1 MLTRSPK
8 PPHAA
13 LPAQTISSGA
23 MAALGRGSRTRAFVR
38 FTLRHARLLWGIALV
53 LAIPASI
60 ATVRLYARLSSDM
73 EELLPRDAASVRA
86 IDELRAR
93 MPGLQYLGVVVDA
106 GSAANLPAAERF
118 LDDLAARVRSY
129 PPELVRAVKLDSN
142 DERKFIDKNAALYAE
157 LEDLVAIRDRIKAR
171 RSWELSNASGASLSD
186 EPAPSL
192 DFSDINRKYEERA
205 KGVTGYARGRFSSAE
220 PPTSLLLIEVGD
232 FSTGADRAETL
243 LRRVRADI
251 AALGGTDH
259 YAPGMQHG
267 FSADVAISAEE
278 ISALASDLTVASVFV
293 VCAVVLVI
301 LLYFRWWRSVPA
313 LFFPLLLA
321 TAYAFGLSTLPPFG
335 VDKLN
340 SNTAFLGSIIIG
352 NGVNF
357 AILFLAR
364 YVEARRRGQGVEDS
378 LTEAVWGSRQGT
390 LVAALAAG
398 VAYGSLTIT
407 QFRGF
412 RQFGMIGGVGM
423 VLCWVVTFILMPP
436 LVAWLDH
443 GPETGPRPLGP
454 NSHLLA
460 PVARFIARHPR
471 LVAGVGALLTLASLT
486 VLPRLDSSI
495 LESDFSRLRRRDTW
509 TEGEG
514 FWGRKM
520 DQLLGRYLSPTVLL
534 TDSEA
539 AADRLANDLREA
551 KKQQPLASLISE
563 IRGPHDILPADQ
575 PAKIAAIEGI
585 RRQLTPT
592 TRASADP
599 AALEKFDKLIGDA
612 PLQPIGVGDLPSSF
626 SVGMRERDGSFG
638 KSVLVFPTLSKAN
651 WRNENLAAYT
661 SELRRIAAASAAAQA
676 RESGAASAPAVPRV
690 AGGLPL
696 SADIVASIR
705 RDGPLASA
713 LAFAG
718 VALLVVLMFR
728 FRRPGFFVLGALVT
742 GVVWLV
748 GAIFALGVKINFVNF
763 IAFPI
768 TFGIGVDYAV
778 NIMSRYV
785 QEGSHDV
792 VGPIQSTGA
801 AVGLCSMTTII
812 GYSSLLLAQNQGLFL
827 FGLVAVL
834 GEIACLVTALAVL
847 PAALLLLERPDDSA
861 PLQNAD
867 STGSEDRHR
876 APRAGE
882 NVVEDDA
889 QPAG

>member
-1 MLTRSPK
+1 MPSR
-8 PPHAA
+8 PPRVPAPDSQPPSISSAA
-13 LPAQTISSGA
+13 LI
-23 MAALGRGSRTRAFVR
+23 ALSHAGRTRRFVR
-38 FTLRHARLLWGIALV
+38 FTLRHGRLLWAVALV
-53 LAIPASI
+53 LAIPAAV

-73 EELLPRDAASVRA
+73 EELLPRQAPSVRA

-118 LDDLAARVRSY
+118 LDDLAVRVRAY
-129 PPELVRAVKLDSN
+129 PPNLVRAVKLDSE
-142 DERKFIDKNAALYAE
+142 DERKFVDKNAALYAE
-157 LEDLVAIRDRIKAR
+157 LPDLIEIRDRIKAR
-171 RSWELSNASGASLSD
+171 RSWELSQASGAGFSD
-186 EPAPSL
+186 DPAPSL
-192 DFSDINRKYEERA
+192 DFSAINRKYEDRA
-205 KGVTGYARGRFSSAE
+205 KSVSGVARGRFSSLQ

-243 LRRVRADI
+243 LRKVRADI
-251 AALGGTDH
+251 AALGGTDR
-259 YAPGMQHG
+259 YAPGMKHG

-278 ISALASDLTVASVFV
+278 ISALAADLTTASLFV
-293 VCAVVLVI
+293 VAAVMLVI

-313 LFFPLLLA
+313 LFLPLLLA
-321 TAYAFGLSTLPPFG
+321 TSYAFGLSTLRPFG

-364 YVEARRRGQGVEDS
+364 YVESRRRNKMVEDS
-378 LTEAVWGSRQGT
+378 LIEAVWGSYLGT

-398 VAYGSLTIT
+398 VAYGSLTFT

-412 RQFGMIGGVGM
+412 RQFGLIGGIGM
-423 VLCWVVTFILMPP
+423 VLCWIVTFVLMPP

-443 GPETGPRPLGP
+443 GPNTGPRPLRAG
-454 NSHLLA
+454 SHLMA

-471 LVAGVGALLTLASLT
+471 PIAAIGAVLTLASLT

-509 TEGEG
+509 TQGEG

-539 AADRLANDLREA
+539 AANRLALQLRQA
-551 KKQQPLASLISE
+551 KTHPPLSQLVSE
-563 IRGPHDILPADQ
+563 IRGPNDILPADQ

-592 TRASADP
+592 TRAAADP
-599 AALEKFDKLIGDA
+599 AALEKFDKLIGSE
-612 PLQPIGVGDLPSSF
+612 PLQPVGVDDLPSSF

-638 KSVLVFPTLSKAN
+638 KSVLVFPTLSQAN
-651 WRNENLAAYT
+651 WQNENLAAFT
-661 SELRRIAAASAAAQA
+661 TELRNVAAAAAQA
-676 RESGAASAPAVPRV
+676 QGDQPATPVARV

-713 LAFAG
+713 LAFTG

-742 GVVWLV
+742 GVLWLI
-748 GAIFALGVKINFVNF
+748 GAIFALHVKINFVNF

-785 QEGSHDV
+785 QDGSHDV
-792 VGPIQSTGA
+792 EGPIQSTGA

-847 PAALLLLERPDDSA
+847 PAVLLLSGRPAGPS
-861 PLQNAD
+861 LQPAD
-867 STGSEDRHR
+867 PPRGKDGHR

>member
-1 MLTRSPK
+1 MSPA
-8 PPHAA
+8 PV
-13 LPAQTISSGA
+13 PASTSSAA
-23 MAALGRGSRTRAFVR
+23 MAAAACSRSRAFVR
-38 FTLRHARLLWGIALV
+38 FTLRNARLLWGIALL
-53 LAIPASI
+53 LAIPAAV

-73 EELLPRDAASVRA
+73 EELLPRDAPSVRA

-106 GSAANLPAAERF
+106 GAAANLPAAER
-118 LDDLAARVRSY
+118 LVDDLATRIRSY
-129 PPELVRAVKLDSN
+129 PKALVREVKLGSD
-142 DERKFIDKNAALYAE
+142 DERRFIDKNAALYAE
-157 LEDLVAIRDRIKAR
+157 LPDLVSVRDRIKAR
-171 RSWELSNASGASLSD
+171 RQWELSNASGAALSD
-186 EPAPSL
+186 DPAPSL
-192 DFSDINRKYEERA
+192 DFSDINRKYEDRA
-205 KGVTGYARGRFSSAE
+205 KTVSGFARGRFSSAQ

-232 FSTGADRAETL
+232 FSTGADRAESL

-251 AALGGTDH
+251 AALGGPEK
-259 YAPGMQHG
+259 YASGLQVG
-267 FSADVAISAEE
+267 FAADVAISAEE
-278 ISALASDLTVASVFV
+278 ISALASDLTTASVFV
-293 VCAVVLVI
+293 VFAVVLVI

-313 LFFPLLLA
+313 LFLPLLLA
-321 TAYAFGLSTLPPFG
+321 TSYAFGLATLPPFG

-364 YVEARRRGQGVEDS
+364 YVEARRRGQMVEAS
-378 LTEAVWGSRQGT
+378 LAEAVWGSRLGT

-398 VAYGSLTIT
+398 VAYGSLTVT

-412 RQFGMIGGVGM
+412 RQFGMIGGIGM
-423 VLCWVVTFILMPP
+423 VLCWVVTFVLMPP
-436 LVAWLDH
+436 LIAWLDC
-443 GPETGPRPLGP
+443 GPETGPRPLRESSRLMT
-454 NSHLLA
+454 NI
-460 PVARFIARHPR
+460 ARFIARHPVP
-471 LVAGVGALLTLASLT
+471 VAAFGGLLTVAAIT
-486 VLPRLDSSI
+486 VLPRINSSI

-509 TEGEG
+509 TQGEG

-534 TDSEA
+534 TDSEEA
-539 AADRLANDLREA
+539 ATELTAQLRSA
-551 KKQQPLASLISE
+551 KKNPPLSTLVSE

-575 PAKIAAIEGI
+575 EAKIAAIEGI

-592 TRASADP
+592 TRAAADP
-599 AALEKFDKLIGDA
+599 AALEKFDKLIGDQ
-612 PLQPIGVGDLPSSF
+612 PLQPVGVSDLPSSF

-651 WRNENLAAYT
+651 WRNENLAAFT
-661 SELRRIAAASAAAQA
+661 NELRRVAATSAQA
-676 RESGAASAPAVPRV
+676 PAGQPAARPARV

-718 VALLVVLMFR
+718 VTLLVVLMFR
-728 FRRPGFFVLGALVT
+728 FRRPGFYVLGALVT
-742 GVVWLV
+742 GVLWLV

-785 QEGSHDV
+785 QEGSRDV
-792 VGPIQSTGA
+792 EGPIRSTGA
-801 AVGLCSMTTII
+801 AVGLCSLTTII

-834 GEIACLVTALAVL
+834 GEISCLVTALAVL
-847 PAALLLLERPDDSA
+847 PAALLLIERRSEP
-861 PLQNAD
+861 PLQQAELARGQEGN
-867 STGSEDRHR
+867 R
-876 APRAGE
+876 APSAGE